1 MLVMSSTNLFRQQ
14 TLQLLI
20 IMLFKH
26 LDNFI
31 DRGNGKR
38 KLVKKKSISV
48 LSKTVQNIVK
58 VEIFQ
63 ETLGYLRP
71 RHPSVITKRPQSS
84 LFWANKFNHSL
95 RCQLTGLVRAL
106 NPYNMQ

>member
-48 LSKTVQNIVK
+48 LSKTVQNSK
-58 VEIFQ
+58 
-63 ETLGYLRP
+63 G
-71 RHPSVITKRPQSS
+71 
-84 LFWANKFNHSL
+84 
-95 RCQLTGLVRAL
+95 
-106 NPYNMQ
+106 